1 MQATPGL
8 THRHAGSTCL
18 PTCMQNGD
26 STGEVYMQMDMNRID
41 EEIKAGVDAEME
53 MYMDAGVKKKAKKRK
68 RT

>member
-1 MQATPGL
+1 M
-8 THRHAGSTCL
+8 HAGMRAAPACL
-18 PTCMQNGD
+18 PACMQKGD
-26 STGEVYMQMDMNRID
+26 GTGEVYMQMDMNRID